1 MRQCLIVCTN
11 DATTSE
17 HFGLVLHLLTLFAV
31 CVCVRVY
38 HSAGGGGRE
47 EEDELFDEGSLRSV
61 TVLDN

>member
-31 CVCVRVY
+31 CVCVCVFTILRV
-38 HSAGGGGRE
+38 E
-47 EEDELFDEGSLRSV
+47 VDEKKKTSCLMKEA
-61 TVLDN
+61 